1 MPNKNDIELN
11 IVLNIVVNGRPEKV
25 KTNTEQTVRSLM
37 EVALAQSGNSGQP
50 IDNWELRE
58 PGGQILDPNQTVGHY
73 NLQPGAT
80 LFLNLK
86 AGIGG

>member
-1 MPNKNDIELN
+1 MPNRNEIELN
-11 IVLNIVVNGRPEKV
+11 VVVNGQPVTV
-25 KTNTEQTVRSLM
+25 KANIEAPVGTLIEH
-37 EVALAQSGNSGQP
+37 ALQQSGNSGQP
-50 IDNWELRE
+50 TSNWELRDAS
-58 PGGQILDPNQTVGHY
+58 GQILDSSRKIESY